1 MRFSLIPF
9 VLLIVPLMEIAAF
22 VLIGGQIGV
31 WATLAMVVVTAIIG
45 SFLLRW
51 QGVSLLRRIQG
62 EMAAQRLPAKD
73 LVRGAM
79 LVIAGIL
86 LLTPGFVTDTIG
98 FLLFVPPIQDTVW
111 NFLKSKVNVVG
122 PGMPGGTSGTTTQN
136 TGGSTHN
143 PQGQNNE
150 GQNRGAQNPSSSQ
163 SKTGETIVDLDPD
176 DYRDNN
182 PESPWADGR
191 NGDNKV

>member
-31 WATLAMVVVTAIIG
+31 WATLAMVVVTAVIG

-79 LVIAGIL
+79 LVVAGIL
-86 LLTPGFVTDTIG
+86 LLTPGFVTDAIG

-122 PGMPGGTSGTTTQN
+122 PGMAGGPNGASSQN
-136 TGGSTHN
+136 SGGSN
-143 PQGQNNE
+143 PQGQHS
-150 GQNRGAQNPSSSQ
+150 GRQYRAGPNPSSN
-163 SKTGETIVDLDPD
+163 KTKTREPIVDLDPD

-182 PESPWADGR
+182 PESPWADGHDG
-191 NGDNKV
+191 NDKV

>member
-51 QGVSLLRRIQG
+51 QGISLLRRIQG

-98 FLLFVPPIQDTVW
+98 FLLFVPPIQDIVW

-122 PGMPGGTSGTTTQN
+122 PGMPGGPNGATTQN
-136 TGGSTHN
+136 AGGSMHN
-143 PQGQNNE
+143 SQSQHSGGQT
-150 GQNRGAQNPSSSQ
+150 RGAQNPSSSQ

-191 NGDNKV
+191 NGDQKH

>member
-9 VLLIVPLMEIAAF
+9 MLLIVPLMEIAAF

-62 EMAAQRLPAKD
+62 EMAAHRLPAKD

-86 LLTPGFVTDTIG
+86 LLTPGFVTDTVG
-98 FLLFVPPIQDTVW
+98 FLLFVPPVQDAIWSFVKTRVT
-111 NFLKSKVNVVG
+111 LVG
-122 PGMPGGTSGTTTQN
+122 PGMSGEQAHSHN
-136 TGGSTHN
+136 HNHGGS
-143 PQGQNNE
+143 PSGPSRPGQAVHGE
-150 GQNRGAQNPSSSQ
+150 G
-163 SKTGETIVDLDPD
+163 IVDLDPD
-176 DYRDNN
+176 DYHDNN
-182 PESPWADGR
+182 PDSPWSDETDPDKR
-191 NGDNKV
+191 N

>member
-122 PGMPGGTSGTTTQN
+122 PGMPGGTSGATTQN

>member
-51 QGVSLLRRIQG
+51 QGVSLLRRIQS

-98 FLLFVPPIQDTVW
+98 FLLFVPPIQDGVW
-111 NFLKSKVNVVG
+111 SFLKSKITLMG
-122 PGMPGGTSGTTTQN
+122 PGMRGGANGATSQH
-136 TGGSTHN
+136 GGAS
-143 PQGQNNE
+143 NE
-150 GQNRGAQNPSSSQ
+150 NRAAPTPPSGPSE
-163 SKTGETIVDLDPD
+163 TGETVVDLDPN

-182 PESPWADGR
+182 PESPWADGDDK
-191 NGDNKV
+191 N

>member
-51 QGVSLLRRIQG
+51 QGISLLRRIQG

-98 FLLFVPPIQDTVW
+98 FLLFVSPIQDIVW

-122 PGMPGGTSGTTTQN
+122 PGMRGGPNGASSQNPGGSGQ
-136 TGGSTHN
+136 N
-143 PQGQNNE
+143 PQGQYAAGPNTSS
-150 GQNRGAQNPSSSQ
+150 GQT
-163 SKTGETIVDLDPD
+163 KTREPIVDLDPD

-191 NGDNKV
+191 KGDDKV

>member
-9 VLLIVPLMEIAAF
+9 VLLVVPLMEIAAF

-51 QGVSLLRRIQG
+51 QGVSLLRRIQS

-79 LVIAGIL
+79 LVVAGIL
-86 LLTPGFVTDTIG
+86 LLTPGFVTDAIG
-98 FLLFVPPIQDTVW
+98 FLLFVPPIQDAIW
-111 NFLKSKVNVVG
+111 SFLKTRIKLVG
-122 PGMPGGTSGTTTQN
+122 PGMHDGANGASTQH
-136 TGGSTHN
+136 TARPS
-143 PQGQNNE
+143 QGQATK
-150 GQNRGAQNPSSSQ
+150 GPSSGQ
-163 SKTGETIVDLDPD
+163 SRSGERIVDLDPD

-182 PESPWADGR
+182 PDSPWSGTHDADT
-191 NGDNKV
+191 KS

>member
-122 PGMPGGTSGTTTQN
+122 PGMPGGTNGATTQN